1 MSNDNGELVGGIID
15 GGTINGAV
23 YASTNG
29 LTLTMGKTE
38 LGVGLF
44 TKKEL
49 GKQADI
55 SPLDN
60 IANGLVNIIL
70 TSKAF
75 KNRVEHRYGNTG
87 NLRVIFDKQ
96 LVSDLKRELYD
107 GSYGENAIKSDTLV
121 EKVIESV
128 AKRFNTDYVTVHL
141 SDDTS
146 NPSTFVDPRL
156 IEPDTPQQGY
166 LDIYYTVGEP
176 KPKVD
181 VEKVLE
187 TLSDRVKHLEDKEV
201 AAKVEETT
209 DTTAKVDVKED

>member
-1 MSNDNGELVGGIID
+1 MSNDNGEIIE
-15 GGTINGAV
+15 GTIDDVKFACLD
-23 YASTNG
+23 G
-29 LTLTMGKTE
+29 LTLTMGTTE

-55 SPLDN
+55 SLLDN

-70 TSKAF
+70 TSNAF
-75 KNRVEHRYGNTG
+75 DNRVEHRYGNTG

-96 LVSDLKRELYD
+96 LVSDLKHELYD
-107 GSYGENAIKSDTLV
+107 CSHGDDAIKSDALV

-141 SDDTS
+141 SDDAS

-166 LDIYYTVGEP
+166 LDIYYTVAEP

-181 VEKVLE
+181 VETVLDA
-187 TLSDRVKHLEDKEV
+187 LSTRVKSLEN
-201 AAKVEETT
+201 KVE
-209 DTTAKVDVKED
+209 DIANTTAGDSYDEVGMGDYY